1 VVAGFFQ
8 ASTQMPPE
16 AYSDA
21 TLPWVDLEEG
31 ALSPQT
37 SCQFMGKKLQL
48 SCVTVNP
55 YYYASRTMP
64 KGENCA
70 PVHYHI
76 TFTSLVAAR
85 AFESQSD
92 EMVII
97 IVIGKIVLSQLNR
110 TFEAD

>member
-1 VVAGFFQ
+1 
-8 ASTQMPPE
+8 
-16 AYSDA
+16 
-21 TLPWVDLEEG
+21 
-31 ALSPQT
+31 
-37 SCQFMGKKLQL
+37 MGKKLQL